1 MVIGLLTLDLH
12 IPDAHSLKDKRHAL
26 RGLET
31 RLRERFNV
39 AVAEVEHQD
48 LWQRARLAVVSVNSD
63 AAHLDATLQA
73 AVAEAEQARLV
84 ELLDVHTEIL

>member
-12 IPDAHSLKDKRHAL
+12 IPGAHSLKDKRHAL

-39 AVAEVEHQD
+39 AVAEVADRD
-48 LWQRARLAVVSVNSD
+48 LWQRTRLAVVSVNTD
-63 AAHLDATLQA
+63 AGHLDATLQA
-73 AVAEAEQARLV
+73 AAAEAEQVRLIEV
-84 ELLDVHTEIL
+84 LDVHTEVL

>member
-12 IPDAHSLKDKRHAL
+12 IPAAHSLKDKRHAL
-26 RGLET
+26 RGLEA
-31 RLRERFNV
+31 RLRERHNV

-48 LWQRARLAVVSVNSD
+48 LWQRARLAVVSVNTD

-73 AVAEAEQARLV
+73 AVGEAERAHLLEV
-84 ELLDVHTEIL
+84 LDVHTEIL